1 MVESTLLKEHKHTI
15 LIIII
20 FALLIISAASLFG
33 GWKYINHLQIER
45 DLLKTN
51 NKELF
56 REKEKLQRT
65 LDQRQKEYEK
75 ILDEREFLKLKIVQK
90 EKELEQIEIEYE
102 KDIINISD
110 SDINGDIGEV
120 SNIFSNHSRR

>member
-1 MVESTLLKEHKHTI
+1 MVESTLLNQYKNTI

-20 FALLIISAASLFG
+20 FALLMISAASLFG
-33 GWKYINHLQIER
+33 GWKYIGHLQNER
-45 DLLKTN
+45 DLLKIN
-51 NKELF
+51 NKELLK
-56 REKEKLQRT
+56 EKEKLHRS

-75 ILDEREFLKLKIVQK
+75 VLDKREFLKVKIVQK

-102 KDIINISD
+102 KDIINIAD

>member
-1 MVESTLLKEHKHTI
+1 MVESTLLKEHKDTI

-33 GWKYINHLQIER
+33 GWKYINQLQIER
-45 DLLKTN
+45 DFLKTN

-56 REKEKLQRT
+56 KEKEKLRRT

-75 ILDEREFLKLKIVQK
+75 VLDEWEVLKVKIVQK
-90 EKELEQIEIEYE
+90 EKELEQIKIEYE
-102 KDIINISD
+102 KDIINIAD

-120 SNIFSNHSRR
+120 SNIFGNHSRR

>member
-1 MVESTLLKEHKHTI
+1 MVESTLLKEHKDTI

-20 FALLIISAASLFG
+20 FALLVISASSLFG
-33 GWKYINHLQIER
+33 GWKYINHLQTER
-45 DLLKTN
+45 DFLKTN
-51 NKELF
+51 NKELSK
-56 REKEKLQRT
+56 EKEKLQRT

-75 ILDEREFLKLKIVQK
+75 VLDERGFLKLKIVQK

>member
-1 MVESTLLKEHKHTI
+1 MVESTLLKEHKNTI

-20 FALLIISAASLFG
+20 FALLVISASSLFG
-33 GWKYINHLQIER
+33 GWKYINHLQTER
-45 DLLKTN
+45 DFLKTN
-51 NKELF
+51 NKELSK
-56 REKEKLQRT
+56 EKEKLQRT

-75 ILDEREFLKLKIVQK
+75 VLDERGFLKLKIVQK

>member
-1 MVESTLLKEHKHTI
+1 MVESTLLKEHKNTI

-33 GWKYINHLQIER
+33 WWKYINHLQIER

-56 REKEKLQRT
+56 KEKEKLRRT
-65 LDQRQKEYEK
+65 LDQRQKEYK
-75 ILDEREFLKLKIVQK
+75 KVLDEREFLKVKIVQK

-102 KDIINISD
+102 KDIINIAD

-120 SNIFSNHSRR
+120 SNIFSNNSRR

>member
-1 MVESTLLKEHKHTI
+1 MVESTLLKEHKDTI

-20 FALLIISAASLFG
+20 FALLVISASSLFG
-33 GWKYINHLQIER
+33 GWKYINHLQTER
-45 DLLKTN
+45 DFLKTN
-51 NKELF
+51 NKELSK
-56 REKEKLQRT
+56 EKEKLQRT

-75 ILDEREFLKLKIVQK
+75 VLDEREFLKVKIVQK